1 MQIEDGV
8 LQITKASNGKFVSK
22 IENYNFGPKDH
33 NFLNYLNLKFY
44 IVHDALASIQY

>member
-22 IENYNFGPKDH
+22 IENHNFGPKDN
-33 NFLNYLNLKFY
+33 NFFELSEFEILYRT
-44 IVHDALASIQY
+44 